1 MSLRVLRMSRIT
13 IHLHDPET
21 KYSLEY
27 PAFFITA
34 GKATLRKLLCW
45 CCMYDHLNRD
55 TIDTLNRELPY
66 LEETVAKQ
74 DADDFERLR
83 KEWEYQKELFER
95 DRKSLNPSDFPYALP
110 KAEEK
115 REIKERRDFNK
126 RIYRYM
132 RAAEDE
138 YLRAQKKA
146 PKNVERARE
155 VLEIFRA
162 AVEEYGVSV

>member
-1 MSLRVLRMSRIT
+1 MQMSRIT

-34 GKATLRKLLCW
+34 GKATLRKLLRW

-55 TIDTLNRELPY
+55 AIDTLNRELPY

-74 DADDFERLR
+74 DADDIERLR

-126 RIYRYM
+126 RIYRYV

>member
-34 GKATLRKLLCW
+34 GKATLRKLLRW

-74 DADDFERLR
+74 DADDIERLR

-126 RIYRYM
+126 RIYRYV

-138 YLRAQKKA
+138 YLRVQKKA

-162 AVEEYGVSV
+162 AVEEYGVSI

>member
-1 MSLRVLRMSRIT
+1 MSS
-13 IHLHDPET
+13 PET

-34 GKATLRKLLCW
+34 GKATLRKLLRW

-74 DADDFERLR
+74 DADDIERLR
-83 KEWEYQKELFER
+83 KEWEYQKAVFQR
-95 DRKSLNPSDFPYALP
+95 DRMSLDPKDFSPDYS
-110 KAEEK
+110 KDMIRTVK
-115 REIKERRDFNK
+115 RERKDFNK
-126 RIYRYM
+126 RLYRYVN
-132 RAAEDE
+132 AAEDE

-146 PKNVERARE
+146 LKNVERARE
-155 VLEIFRA
+155 VLQIFRA
-162 AVEEYGVSV
+162 AVEEYGVGL

>member
-34 GKATLRKLLCW
+34 GKATLRKLLRW

-74 DADDFERLR
+74 DADDIERLR
-83 KEWEYQKELFER
+83 KEWEYQKGLFQR

-126 RIYRYM
+126 RIYRYV

-146 PKNVERARE
+146 PKHIEKARE
-155 VLEIFRA
+155 VLQIFRA
-162 AVEEYGVSV
+162 AVEEFGVGL

>member
-34 GKATLRKLLCW
+34 GKATLRKLLRW

-55 TIDTLNRELPY
+55 TIDTLNRELPC
-66 LEETVAKQ
+66 LEETVAKM
-74 DADDFERLR
+74 DADDIERLC
-83 KEWEYQKELFER
+83 KEWEYQKAVFQR

-126 RIYRYM
+126 RIYRYV

>member
-34 GKATLRKLLCW
+34 GKATLRKLLRW
-45 CCMYDHLNRD
+45 CCMYDHLNQD

-74 DADDFERLR
+74 DADDIERLR

-126 RIYRYM
+126 RIYRYV

>member
-34 GKATLRKLLCW
+34 GKATLRKLLRW

-55 TIDTLNRELPY
+55 TISTLNRELPY
-66 LEETVAKQ
+66 LEETVAKM
-74 DADDFERLR
+74 DADDIERLR
-83 KEWEYQKELFER
+83 KEWEYQKAAFQR
-95 DRKSLNPSDFPYALP
+95 DRKSLDPKDFPAGMS
-110 KAEEK
+110 KNEIRTEK
-115 REIKERRDFNK
+115 RERKDFNK
-126 RIYRYM
+126 RIYRYVN
-132 RAAEDE
+132 AAEDE

-155 VLEIFRA
+155 VLEIFCA